1 MVTYVPV
8 PKSTGPGGKLQQSD
22 LDKYSLV
29 EGDYSLG
36 LVPFCPVHGVNI
48 HLLHNDRRCAPHN
61 HKIYNIAAKKDKRVR
76 ETDQRQAQK
85 AWVHANGVQMAR
97 RGANGKGG
105 PAGPRGHPSGSM

>member
-48 HLLHNDRRCAPHN
+48 HLLHNDRRCSPHL
-61 HKIYNIAAKKDKRVR
+61 HKINSISTKKDQRVR
-76 ETDQRQAQK
+76 ETDKRQAQQ
-85 AWVHANGVQMAR
+85 AWVRSNGVHVVR
-97 RGANGKGG
+97 RANGKGG
-105 PAGPRGHPSGSM
+105 TADPRGRPSGSM